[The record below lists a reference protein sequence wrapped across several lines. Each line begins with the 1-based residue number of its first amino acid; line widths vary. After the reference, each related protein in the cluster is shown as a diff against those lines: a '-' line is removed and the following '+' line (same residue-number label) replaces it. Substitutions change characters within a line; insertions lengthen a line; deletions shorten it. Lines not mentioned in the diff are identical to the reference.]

1 MSGGTPVAGGLM
13 RQRHSQGNA
22 SSGDDLE
29 DDACSR
35 HAATFFAP
43 MQKQRTWVDVLENAL
58 WIASAAFI
66 IYYGD
71 THSNF
76 IYLLWHDDRIRRL
89 PLYLGLVVVLVNTII
104 CFYKSVLAWSF
115 KAGEKV
121 ELLNPSALPLICIC
135 SVANLEF
142 LDYPSSVQLF
152 MALVVIAPNLMTGP
166 VDVSKFLIDEKAVL
180 DISAV
185 GNGSFSTSK
194 VIPVAD
200 IVL

>member
-76 IYLLWHDDRIRRL
+76 IYLLWHGDRIRRL

-121 ELLNPSALPLICIC
+121 ELLNPSALPLVTLLGVISFCLNSLFISPRYHPAFDDC
-135 SVANLEF
+135 GCFSDVRLRVF
-142 LDYPSSVQLF
+142 VLLQFTLF
-152 MALVVIAPNLMTGP
+152 MALVVIAPNLMTG
-166 VDVSKFLIDEKAVL
+166 
-180 DISAV
+180 
-185 GNGSFSTSK
+185 SFRPQDMLRT
-194 VIPVAD
+194 D
-200 IVL
+200 